1 MDLNSWYMFATVS
14 FLTIISPGPAILLA
28 INNGL
33 MHNMRGGYI
42 SSFANILG
50 LFCLSSV
57 SMLGLGAILQTSS
70 TLFLIMKVLGA
81 SYLIYMGIKQFR
93 NLANVFDSNNGVK
106 IEKNNWKVFRKG
118 FLVSVTNPKPI
129 VFFTAIFPI
138 FLNPSAALLPQFFTM
153 TLTFMFF
160 SFATLMSFAYFAKYF
175 KFWFSN
181 EKRAR
186 IFNRISGSIF
196 VMLGLGLLR
205 VENKTQ

>member
-1 MDLNSWYMFATVS
+1 MDINSWYMFATVS

-33 MHNMRGGYI
+33 THNMKGVAI

-50 LFCLSSV
+50 LFCLSSI

-70 TLFLIMKVLGA
+70 TLFLAMKIIGA

-93 NLANVFDSNNGVK
+93 NLANVFDSNAGAKV
-106 IEKNNWKVFRKG
+106 EKNSWKVFRKG

-138 FLNPSAALLPQFFTM
+138 FLNPANALVPQFLIM
-153 TLTFMFF
+153 TFTFMFL
-160 SFATLMSFAYFAKYF
+160 SFVSLMSFAHFAKYF

-181 EKRAR
+181 EKRA
-186 IFNRISGSIF
+186 IAYNRISGSIF
-196 VMLGLGLLR
+196 VMLGFGLLR
-205 VENKTQ
+205 VQNKTQ

>member
-1 MDLNSWYMFATVS
+1 LDLHSWYLFTTVA

-33 MHNMRGGYI
+33 MHNMRGVAV
-42 SSFANILG
+42 SSLANILG
-50 LFCLSSV
+50 LFCLSSI

-70 TLFLIMKVLGA
+70 TLFLIMKVMGA

-93 NLANVFDSNNGVK
+93 NLSNVFDGNNGVK
-106 IEKNNWKVFRKG
+106 IEKNSWKVFRKG

-138 FLNPSAALLPQFFTM
+138 FLNPSAALMPQFFTM
-153 TLTFMFF
+153 TFTFMLL
-160 SFATLMSFAYFAKYF
+160 SFATLMSFAHFAKYF

>member
-1 MDLNSWYMFATVS
+1 MDLHSWYLFTTVA

-33 MHNMRGGYI
+33 MHNMRGVAV
-42 SSFANILG
+42 SSLANILG
-50 LFCLSSV
+50 LFCLSSI

-70 TLFLIMKVLGA
+70 TLFLIMKVMGA

-93 NLANVFDSNNGVK
+93 NLSNVFDGNNGVK
-106 IEKNNWKVFRKG
+106 IEKNSWKVFRKG

-138 FLNPSAALLPQFFTM
+138 FLNPSAALMPQFFTM
-153 TLTFMFF
+153 TFTFMLL
-160 SFATLMSFAYFAKYF
+160 SFATLMSFAHFAKYF

>member
-1 MDLNSWYMFATVS
+1 MDINSWYMFATVS

-33 MHNMRGGYI
+33 MHNMKGVAI

-50 LFCLSSV
+50 LFCLSSI

-70 TLFLIMKVLGA
+70 TLFLVMKVLGA

-106 IEKNNWKVFRKG
+106 VEKNALKVFRKG
-118 FLVSVTNPKPI
+118 FLVSITNPKPI

-138 FLNPSAALLPQFFTM
+138 FLNPANALVPQFLIM
-153 TLTFMFF
+153 TL
-160 SFATLMSFAYFAKYF
+160 SFITLMSFAYFAKYF

-181 EKRAR
+181 EKRAK
-186 IFNRISGSIF
+186 IFNRVSGSIF
-196 VMLGLGLLR
+196 VMLGFGLLR
-205 VENKTQ
+205 VENKN